1 MEILSRDVREA
12 TRAKFETELAGAVRL
27 LYFAQEPSRLVLP
40 GGPSD
45 TDCTFCR
52 ETRVLLQ
59 EVAAL
64 SHKISL
70 TEFDFQSDK
79 ASAAEY
85 RIDKVPAI
93 VVQAEKDAG
102 IRFYGIPSGYEYQ
115 SLVGAIVDV
124 SKGAT
129 ALAET
134 TKEALKALDRPL
146 HIQVFVTPT
155 CAYCPRAVRLAHQ
168 FALESPFITAD
179 CLESTEF
186 PRIADRYGVR
196 GVPKIIVNDVLSFEG
211 AVPES
216 VFLENVLKALE
227 TNPE

>member
-12 TRAKFETELAGAVRL
+12 TRTKFEGELAGSVRL
-27 LYFAQEPSRLVLP
+27 IFFAQEPIRLILP
-40 GGPSD
+40 GGP
-45 TDCTFCR
+45 TDMACTYGR
-52 ETRVLLQ
+52 ETRALLE

-64 SHKISL
+64 SPKINL
-70 TEFDFQSDK
+70 TEYDFQSAK
-79 ASAAEY
+79 ERAAEF

-93 VVQAEKDAG
+93 VVQGERDTG

-115 SLVGAIVDV
+115 SLIGAIIDV
-124 SKGAT
+124 SRGTT

-134 TKEALKALDRPL
+134 TKEVLKSVDRPL

-155 CAYCPRAVRLAHQ
+155 CAHCSRAVRLAHQ

-186 PRIADRYGVR
+186 PRIADRFHVR
-196 GVPKIIVNDVLSFEG
+196 GVPKIVINDVLSFEG
-211 AVPES
+211 AVPEA
-216 VFLENVLKALE
+216 VFLENVLKALAPNE
-227 TNPE
+227 G